1 MKRKKR
7 SKQAKKTTDVFRAT
21 HKRLTLFYSGIFS
34 VFLILFVAIVLFI
47 LYQVVF
53 TEQEQELRQL
63 AEQEITELRRETFG
77 PAAPA
82 RRLPRQQ
89 FLAENQLFYYVQTSD
104 GELVVSN
111 EGIEQL
117 QPLYLD
123 LISSWTPNETEIK
136 QETIT
141 IPTEDPDFSEFQNFD
156 FTVLALARPV
166 KVDGDV
172 VGTMYIGLDISN
184 ITRIFRWTVIVLSG
198 LAVLFIGIGI
208 VLSYIMSKR
217 ALVPVQRSYNQ
228 QRELVANASHE
239 LRTPLSTILS
249 SIEVLEMEREEKD
262 SFTGRILD
270 GLKHEVRR
278 MTVLVSDLLTLAQ
291 ADSPDANALIRN
303 WCNLTP
309 ASEQLIE
316 SFKARATAKKI
327 DLTLEAPAEVNV
339 YADCDKLVQLL
350 SILLDNA
357 INYTPEG
364 GSVAVTL
371 QMRSDSILLAV
382 RDTGIG
388 IAAADQ
394 DHIFNRFYRA
404 DKARTRKEGGH
415 GLGLAIGKW
424 IVDAHG
430 GTIWVESA
438 SGQGSLFQVSIPSG
452 KDR

>member
-1 MKRKKR
+1 MKREKR
-7 SKQAKKTTDVFRAT
+7 TKRAEKTKDVFRAT

-34 VFLILFVAIVLFI
+34 IFLILFVAIVLFI

-53 TEQEQELRQL
+53 SGQEQELRQL
-63 AEQEITELRRETFG
+63 AEQEITDLRRETFG
-77 PAAPA
+77 PAAPT

-117 QPLYLD
+117 QPLYLE
-123 LISSWTPNETEIK
+123 LISGWVPNETEIR
-136 QETIT
+136 QENIT
-141 IPTEDPDFSEFQNFD
+141 IPKEDPEFSEFLNFD
-156 FTVLALARPV
+156 FTVLTLARPV

-198 LAVLFIGIGI
+198 LAILFIGIGI

-262 SFTGRILD
+262 PFTGRILD

-291 ADSPDANALIRN
+291 ADSPDANALVRN

-309 ASEQLIE
+309 ASKQLIS

-327 DLTLEAPAEVNV
+327 DLILDAPAEANV

-364 GSVAVTL
+364 GTVTVTL
-371 QMRSDSILLAV
+371 QIRNDSLLLAV

-394 DHIFNRFYRA
+394 DRIFDRFYRA

-430 GTIWVESA
+430 GTIWVESSA
-438 SGQGSLFQVSIPSG
+438 GEGSLFQVRIPNG
-452 KDR
+452 DK